1 MFFTRDLMS
10 TLVHLSSEVANCCE
24 GWLFIPASRGCR
36 NREVA
41 PDRVEAVS
49 ALLSRSD
56 REEFSTSLRNP
67 SIFLNCDDGRIVA
80 PTLHMD
86 ADIKDEFGAVRADL
100 RAVRA
105 DLREVDTRLSMEIR
119 RVESTLRQEIR
130 EDGAA
135 TRRHFD
141 IVSESLRDDIR
152 IIAEGLIALDAK
164 VERMRES
171 G

>member
-1 MFFTRDLMS
+1 VAATGKFWRVRSIAEDQNALDAKVERMRD
-10 TLVHLSSEVANCCE
+10 VAVRSVR
-24 GWLFIPASRGCR
+24 LQ
-36 NREVA
+36 

-49 ALLSRSD
+49 ALLSRSA
-56 REEFSTSLRNP
+56 REEFSTSRRNLL
-67 SIFLNCDDGRIVA
+67 ILVCFDDGRIVA
-80 PTLHMD
+80 PRLRMN

-100 RAVRA
+100 R
-105 DLREVDTRLSMEIR
+105 EVDTRLSTEIR
-119 RVESTLRQEIR
+119 RVESTLSQEIR